1 MSPKRVAGGRRSI
14 PRPSYCRT
22 CGERL
27 EWFSAG
33 RRQPPVL
40 ACPAGHH
47 RRPEYLSPAPRAVV
61 RARRLE
67 PAGSIRVARR
77 EWGLAPTLTLVAAMG
92 LLLVSIG
99 FQRAAENA
107 GGGNELFW
115 AGSLIMF
122 APIAARLSMAR
133 VSRRET
139 IALLVVLAVFLYLT
153 KVLHSPFYFT
163 FHDEFIH
170 WRTTDDIV
178 RTGRLFEVNPL
189 LPASSTFPA
198 LEAATAA
205 VVQLSGLS
213 IYHAGLVAI
222 GLARLVFVLAL
233 YLSFE
238 RLSRSR
244 RIGAFSAVVYMTN
257 ANFVF
262 FNASFKYETVALAFC
277 SLCILATIIW
287 ARADDRTRPR
297 VFILAA
303 ITAFAAVAS
312 HHLSAVALVVLLG
325 GWSLVTKLLPA
336 SSRTGWRPP
345 WPLFW
350 TTAGMTAV
358 WLVVIAPVTFKYLAP
373 VIQGALAAGGRL
385 LGERLG
391 FLESTGTVRQIL
403 PTDLAPS
410 WERVVAI
417 VSVALITIALGAGA
431 WQVLRRYRRSPF
443 VVAFTVALPA
453 YPASLL
459 LRLTDAGW
467 ETANRS
473 SEFLYVALAL
483 PIALG
488 ILVLAQVVGRSR
500 VVVIALVTGA
510 LFIGG
515 VRSGWRFEDR
525 LPEPYLCCHAPRAI
539 EPEGIAAGE
548 WASRELGPGTRI
560 GGDRAV
566 YLLLGSYGRQQ
577 VMTTVSGGINPNW
590 VLFAPTFDD
599 DKIDLLR
606 RGRVSY
612 LAVDER
618 VATNPDEYSEYL
630 GDTPIGAAL
639 AKFDSPLLDPVYD
652 AGAIRIFNVERLW
665 IRP

>member
-1 MSPKRVAGGRRSI
+1 MLVC
-14 PRPSYCRT
+14 PS
-22 CGERL
+22 
-27 EWFSAG
+27 
-33 RRQPPVL
+33 
-40 ACPAGHH
+40 GHH
-47 RRPEYLSPAPRAVV
+47 RRPEYVSPAPRAKPQV
-61 RARRLE
+61 RRLE
-67 PAGSIRVARR
+67 PAGSIRVGRR
-77 EWGLAPTLTLVAAMG
+77 EWGLAPALSLVAAVG

-99 FQRAAENA
+99 FQRAADDA
-107 GGGNELFW
+107 GGGNDLFW
-115 AGSLIMF
+115 AGSLIIF

-133 VSRRET
+133 VSQRET
-139 IALLVVLAVFLYLT
+139 VTLLMVLAVLLYLT

-163 FHDEFIH
+163 FHDELIH
-170 WRTTDDIV
+170 WRTADDIV

-205 VVQLSGLS
+205 LVQLSGLS
-213 IYHAGLVAI
+213 IYHAGLIAV
-222 GLARLVFVLAL
+222 GLARLVLVLAL

-262 FNASFKYETVALAFC
+262 FNAMFKYETAALAFS

-297 VFILAA
+297 VFVLATV
-303 ITAFAAVAS
+303 TAFAAVAS

-325 GWSLVTKLLPA
+325 AWSLVTRLLPA
-336 SSRTGWRPP
+336 SSRTGWRAP

-350 TTAGMTAV
+350 TTAAMTAG
-358 WLVVIAPVTFKYLAP
+358 WLLVIAPVTFSYLAP
-373 VIQGALAAGGRL
+373 VIQRALAAGGRL
-385 LGERLG
+385 LGERIGL
-391 FLESTGTVRQIL
+391 LESTGVAREIL
-403 PTDLAPS
+403 PTATDPAPS
-410 WERVVAI
+410 WERIIAL
-417 VSVALITIALGAGA
+417 VSVALIALALGAGA

-453 YPASLL
+453 YPASLF

-488 ILVLAQVVGRSR
+488 LLVLAQMLGRAR
-500 VVVIALVTGA
+500 VVIVAVVAGVLLV
-510 LFIGG
+510 GG

-525 LPEPYLCCHAPRAI
+525 LPAPYLCCHPPRAI
-539 EPEGIAAGE
+539 DPEGIAAAD

-560 GGDRAV
+560 GGDLAV

-577 VMTTVSGGINPNW
+577 VMSTISGGINPNW
-590 VLFAPTFDD
+590 VLFAASFDA

-606 RGRVSY
+606 RGQVSY

-618 VATNPDEYSEYL
+618 VASNPDEYSVYL
-630 GDTPIGAAL
+630 GDTPIGVAL
-639 AKFDSPLLDPVYD
+639 GKFESPLLDSVYD
-652 AGAIRIFNVERLW
+652 GGAIRIFNVERLW
-665 IRP
+665 TQP